1 LLNKLLIKKVTPE
14 IENMNRIVRRKLYR
28 NWIRIMPYIYWKVAI
43 SITVKVTTIREVTV
57 TAARYFPVNKIDLGI
72 GRVKI

>member
-1 LLNKLLIKKVTPE
+1 
-14 IENMNRIVRRKLYR
+14 
-28 NWIRIMPYIYWKVAI
+28 MPYIYWKVAI